1 MLTRASPQT
10 RSAGAAKTKAVDET
24 RKPSL
29 AEGVYQS
36 IKQDIFDFRLL
47 PGDRFTEG
55 QVASRLNVSRTPV
68 REGLQRLEKEGYL
81 HVHFRAGWSV
91 RDLDFRQFDNLYDLR
106 IILESAAVR
115 QLCDYAERPQID
127 HLKVIWLIPAEERSD
142 DRDQMTQLD
151 EAFHSSLVAAAGNPE
166 LLRCHR
172 EVTERIRILRRLDF
186 TETNRIAATYQEHAQ
201 ILRAVLRR
209 RADQAILLLRA
220 HIETSKAE
228 VRKISLHQ
236 LYAARK
242 R

>member
-10 RSAGAAKTKAVDET
+10 RSAAAAKTKAVDET

-91 RDLDFRQFDNLYDLR
+91 RAHLAR
-106 IILESAAVR
+106 LEQHGCVTA
-115 QLCDYAERPQID
+115 DGD
-127 HLKVIWLIPAEERSD
+127 HFTLKV
-142 DRDQMTQLD
+142 
-151 EAFHSSLVAAAGNPE
+151 
-166 LLRCHR
+166 
-172 EVTERIRILRRLDF
+172 
-186 TETNRIAATYQEHAQ
+186 
-201 ILRAVLRR
+201 
-209 RADQAILLLRA
+209 
-220 HIETSKAE
+220 
-228 VRKISLHQ
+228 
-236 LYAARK
+236 
-242 R
+242 

>member
-1 MLTRASPQT
+1 MDVERPKPPPAEE
-10 RSAGAAKTKAVDET
+10 A

-29 AEGVYQS
+29 AEAVYQR
-36 IKQDIFDFRLL
+36 IKRDIFDFRLL

-55 QVASRLNVSRTPV
+55 EVAARLNVSRTPV

-81 HVHFRAGWSV
+81 QVHFRAGWSV
-91 RDLDFRQFDNLYDLR
+91 RELDFRQFDDLYDLR
-106 IILESAAVR
+106 IILESASVR
-115 QLCDYAERPQID
+115 QLCDRAERPQLD
-127 HLKVIWLIPAEERSD
+127 GLKATWLVAAEERSD
-142 DRDQMTQLD
+142 KRDEMTQLD
-151 EAFHSSLVAAAGNPE
+151 EDFHSSLVAAAGNPE
-166 LLRCHR
+166 VLRCHR

-186 TETNRIAATYQEHAQ
+186 TEPDRIAATYQEHGQ
-201 ILRAVLRR
+201 ILRAILRR
-209 RADQAILLLRA
+209 RADQAVLLLRT